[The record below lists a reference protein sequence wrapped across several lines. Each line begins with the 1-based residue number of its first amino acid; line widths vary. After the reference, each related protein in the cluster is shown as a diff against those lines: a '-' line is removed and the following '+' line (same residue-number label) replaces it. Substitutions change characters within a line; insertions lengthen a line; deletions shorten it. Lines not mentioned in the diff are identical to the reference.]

1 MGTVIKNRGTSCV
14 GVRKTGTTLI
24 HVSTVMGTLYFYD
37 TCEKKWKVYVNN
49 ERGRHRIRLIT
60 ENEEE
65 AFDDLLSI
73 VNFEVENN
81 RYI

>member
-1 MGTVIKNRGTSCV
+1 VTTSEN
-14 GVRKTGTTLI
+14 GIETAHGI
-24 HVSTVMGTLYFYD
+24 FNI
-37 TCEKKWKVYVNN
+37 NN

>member
-1 MGTVIKNRGTSCV
+1 MCPLLWVHYI
-14 GVRKTGTTLI
+14 
-24 HVSTVMGTLYFYD
+24 YD

>member
-1 MGTVIKNRGTSCV
+1 MELKQEKIFADFTIGC
-14 GVRKTGTTLI
+14 
-24 HVSTVMGTLYFYD
+24 FYD